1 MMEIRSL
8 FPSVKAVA
16 KLSLNH
22 LDAWGTALIV
32 SALALLIHDAFSPRT
47 LLLLLALTTGYWLAF
62 TLNDYFDAPFDA
74 VDRSKAQRNF
84 FVQHS
89 LGKGRALLVAL
100 FVTVLIGAAFLQF
113 GLRGLL
119 SLALGLFVMWGYSA
133 PPLRF
138 KSRPGVDLLIHA
150 VFVETFPYLVVLI
163 LIDATW
169 QPLDYVI
176 LAILFLSSTAAQLE
190 QQLRDF
196 EVDSQTGR
204 TFATTFGRR
213 PTRWLLRLISAL
225 LILVFVTN
233 VVNGTIPA
241 YIAVFGLITLPIM
254 LSRLLRRRGSRQSEK
269 LVMALATTALLYM
282 GALLLYAFFS

>member
-1 MMEIRSL
+1 MEIRSL
-8 FPSVKAVA
+8 FPSVKAAA

-32 SALALLIHDAFSPRT
+32 SALALLIHDAFAPRT

-62 TLNDYFDAPFDA
+62 MLNDYFDAPFDA
-74 VDRSKAQRNF
+74 VDHSKAQRNF
-84 FVQHS
+84 FVQHA

-100 FVTVLIGAAFLQF
+100 FVSVLIGAAFLQF

-119 SLALGLFVMWGYSA
+119 SLAVGLFVMWGYSA

-138 KSRPGVDLLIHA
+138 KSRPGIDLLIHA

-213 PTRWLLRLISAL
+213 PTRWLLRLVTAL

-233 VVNGTIPA
+233 VINGTIPA

-254 LSRLLRRRGSRQSEK
+254 LSRLLRRRGSRLSEK
-269 LVMALATTALLYM
+269 LVMALAATALLYM
-282 GALLLYAFFS
+282 GALLLYALFS